1 MSLNRVVIMGR
12 LTRDPELR
20 RTQTGTAVT
29 SFSLAVDRDFKSRES
44 GEKRKQ
50 GPSRRCSCEP
60 QAPQGLPVLR

>member
-29 SFSLAVDRDFKSRES
+29 SLLPRRGPRLQEPRER
-44 GEKRKQ
+44 RK
-50 GPSRRCSCEP
+50 GN
-60 QAPQGLPVLR
+60 GFH